1 MWQAER
7 AEAEAEEQRQAA
19 AAAAAQQKKKQ
30 KKKRAAPALGLPPA
44 GAAPLPSSG
53 RVDTA
58 AIEAQTRTQMC
69 ASAPE
74 PVSVDLAQAPI
85 PLRLTW
91 RTFWGQG
98 AAIGAANARHAPA
111 LLQAPRGPPPLPRH
125 RLPQP

>member
-30 KKKRAAPALGLPPA
+30 KKKRAAPAPAPAPAPALGLPPA

-69 ASAPE
+69 ASAPKRE
-74 PVSVDLAQAPI
+74 SVEVCASPDSAPADLAHV
-85 PLRLTW
+85 LGSGR
-91 RTFWGQG
+91 RYRSG
-98 AAIGAANARHAPA
+98 
-111 LLQAPRGPPPLPRH
+111 
-125 RLPQP
+125 